1 MAHPARSIHTN
12 NDLLLWALVLSL
24 GLHSAALGLLPGF
37 TFSHVVKTTEPLT
50 VELQQL
56 PPPPVAEPEKP
67 KPPEPPKPQPKPKLE
82 KIPPKIVP
90 QPVTPPPV
98 PVVIPQ
104 HTEVPPPAA
113 AVVPPKAAPSPP
125 PVVAVEQKPVE
136 PPPVFT
142 APVATPNPPPQVP
155 DEDTLGEVRAAYGR
169 LLNSEFSKH
178 TKYPAV
184 AAMKGWEGKVRI
196 KLQID
201 KDGNVLGTPEVTEG
215 SGYKMLDDD
224 AVKTIL
230 KCSPLPLPPAALF
243 AKPVFINTII
253 DYHKQR

>member
-1 MAHPARSIHTN
+1 MAHPTHSIHPN
-12 NDLLLWALVLSL
+12 NDLLLWALVLSI

-37 TFSHVVKTTEPLT
+37 SFSHPINRIEPLT

-56 PPPPVAEPEKP
+56 PPPPAVEPEKP
-67 KPPEPPKPQPKPKLE
+67 KPPEPPKPQPKPRQEKL
-82 KIPPKIVP
+82 PPKVVP
-90 QPVTPPPV
+90 QPVTPPSAPAV
-98 PVVIPQ
+98 VPQHNEPPPPVV
-104 HTEVPPPAA
+104 TSE
-113 AVVPPKAAPSPP
+113 PPKAAPSPA
-125 PVVAVEQKPVE
+125 VIVEQKPVE
-136 PPPVFT
+136 SHPAITV
-142 APVATPNPPPQVP
+142 PVATPSAPAP

-178 TKYPAV
+178 TRYPPV
-184 AAMKGWEGKVRI
+184 AALKGWEGKVHI

-201 KDGNVLGTPEVTEG
+201 KDGNVIGTPEVTEG

-243 AKPVFINTII
+243 TKPVFINTII